1 MTKEISESDRM
12 DEDKIYGKYLT
23 FNLDKEVFGMEVE
36 FVTEIIEMQEITEVP
51 ETPTYVIGII
61 NLRGKII
68 PVIDVRLKFKKE
80 KVPYDDRTCIIVIDI
95 NDMQVGLIVDNVS
108 EVVDIADTEISE
120 PPGNKTGFDNNYI
133 KKIGRSGNDVILI
146 LDGLM
151 LLARDNA
158 EILE

>member
-1 MTKEISESDRM
+1 MAKEISVSDRT

-23 FNLDKEVFGMEVE
+23 FNLENDVFGMEVD

-51 ETPTYVIGII
+51 ETPPYVIGII

-95 NDMQVGLIVDNVS
+95 NDMQVGLIV
-108 EVVDIADTEISE
+108 EI
-120 PPGNKTGFDNNYI
+120 
-133 KKIGRSGNDVILI
+133 
-146 LDGLM
+146 
-151 LLARDNA
+151 
-158 EILE
+158 